1 MAGADQAKS
10 GAALEKKGRTDKR
23 GKRESERARLADQ
36 LIAAEQEE
44 RRRISLFLHDGPV
57 QSLSGIALMLD
68 AALHQLSSG
77 NLEEATQVI
86 EAVLERQRSTI
97 KDLRDL
103 SFNLEPVVLRDQ
115 GFEPAVKALADDVG
129 IANEIHI
136 ELETGFAENLAKR
149 AQIVFYQ
156 IIREAFHQAI
166 RRGPPTRLAVAL
178 HELSDGRVELIVA
191 DNAPGERRR
200 TSYETIDERARV
212 LGAKVSVRAASGGGT
227 VVRVVVPAYAAE
239 RSTAH

>member
-1 MAGADQAKS
+1 MAGDDQAKS
-10 GAALEKKGRTDKR
+10 GPSRRKKKR
-23 GKRESERARLADQ
+23 AGTQPESESERARLADQ

-57 QSLSGIALMLD
+57 QSLSGITLMLD
-68 AALHQLSSG
+68 AALHQLSVG
-77 NLEEATQVI
+77 KYEDAAQVI
-86 EAVLERQRSTI
+86 EAVLERQRATI
-97 KDLRDL
+97 KALRDL

-115 GFEPAVKALADDVG
+115 GFEPAVRALADDVG

-136 ELETGFAENLAKR
+136 ELETGFAESLAQR
-149 AQIVFYQ
+149 AQVVFYQ
-156 IIREAFHQAI
+156 IVREALHQAI

-212 LGAKVSVRAASGGGT
+212 LGGKVSVRAASGGGT

-239 RSTAH
+239 R

>member
-1 MAGADQAKS
+1 MEERVAGANQAEGGS
-10 GAALEKKGRTDKR
+10 PR
-23 GKRESERARLADQ
+23 GKKKRVGTKRESESERARLADQ

-44 RRRISLFLHDGPV
+44 RRRISLCLHDGPV
-57 QSLSGIALMLD
+57 QSLSGITLMLD

-77 NLEEATQVI
+77 KLEDAAQVI
-86 EAVLERQRSTI
+86 EAVIERQRSTI

-129 IANEIHI
+129 IANQIHI

-149 AQIVFYQ
+149 AQVVFYQ

-212 LGAKVSVRAASGGGT
+212 LGAKVTVRAASGGGT
-227 VVRVVVPAYAAE
+227 VVRVVVPAYAAG
-239 RSTAH
+239 R

>member
-1 MAGADQAKS
+1 MAGADQVEGGPPRAK
-10 GAALEKKGRTDKR
+10 KKRAGTQ
-23 GKRESERARLADQ
+23 REIENERARLADQ

-77 NLEEATQVI
+77 KLDEATQVI

-149 AQIVFYQ
+149 AQVVFYQ

-239 RSTAH
+239 R

>member
-1 MAGADQAKS
+1 VAGDDQAKS
-10 GAALEKKGRTDKR
+10 GPSRRKKKR
-23 GKRESERARLADQ
+23 AGTQPESESERARLADQ

-57 QSLSGIALMLD
+57 QSLSGITLMLD
-68 AALHQLSSG
+68 AALHQLSVG
-77 NLEEATQVI
+77 KYEDAAQVI
-86 EAVLERQRSTI
+86 EAVLERQRATI
-97 KDLRDL
+97 KALRDL

-115 GFEPAVKALADDVG
+115 GFEPAVRALADDVG

-136 ELETGFAENLAKR
+136 ELETGFAESLAQR
-149 AQIVFYQ
+149 AQVVFYQ
-156 IIREAFHQAI
+156 IVREALHQAI

-212 LGAKVSVRAASGGGT
+212 LGGKVSVRAASGGGT
-227 VVRVVVPAYAAE
+227 VVRIVVPAYAAE
-239 RSTAH
+239 R

>member
-1 MAGADQAKS
+1 MEERVAGANQAEGGS
-10 GAALEKKGRTDKR
+10 PRRKKKR
-23 GKRESERARLADQ
+23 AGTKRESESERARLADQ

-57 QSLSGIALMLD
+57 QSLSGITLMLD

-77 NLEEATQVI
+77 KLEDAKQVI

-149 AQIVFYQ
+149 AQVVFYQ

-212 LGAKVSVRAASGGGT
+212 LGAKVTVRAASGGGT

-239 RSTAH
+239 R

>member
-1 MAGADQAKS
+1 MEERVAGDDQAKS
-10 GAALEKKGRTDKR
+10 GPSLGKKKR
-23 GKRESERARLADQ
+23 AGTQPESESERARLADQ

-57 QSLSGIALMLD
+57 QSLSGITLMLD
-68 AALHQLSSG
+68 AALHQLSVG
-77 NLEEATQVI
+77 KYDDAAQVI
-86 EAVLERQRSTI
+86 EAVLERQRATI
-97 KDLRDL
+97 KALRDL

-115 GFEPAVKALADDVG
+115 GFEPAVRALADDVG

-136 ELETGFAENLAKR
+136 ELETGFAESLAQR
-149 AQIVFYQ
+149 AQVVFYQ
-156 IIREAFHQAI
+156 IVREALHQAI

-212 LGAKVSVRAASGGGT
+212 LGGKVSVRAASGGGT
-227 VVRVVVPAYAAE
+227 VVRIVVPAYAAE
-239 RSTAH
+239 R